1 MKRLVALLLCLL
13 MVFPAALAENVTL
26 IDRAIALGAEL
37 DALAEDEE
45 YLAQFMV
52 TGMEKEII
60 RAFAEGERTTPVRIV
75 ALDTAGML
83 EQLTFQATTL
93 PDAAQRNLQQLLP
106 TALVNSLN
114 GQRGGEWLVAAMYLR
129 ITQMFP
135 APDATGQ
142 GVWIL
147 YYEDASPVAVSWYA
161 ENDAVLMTAT
171 AFAEDA
177 PGLEEIAQTEV
188 ALNQPTRAERAL
200 QLAQELQVLARSDEY
215 LALLND
221 REDVQENVRAHGAGE
236 AAEPRLFLQAE
247 ASESPTNALYNEF
260 AYYGRDVLSAVSA
273 IHTSVIYATDEADSM
288 GAYLLLYEEGAP
300 VVVEWAVANGVCW
313 LQATFC
319 PIGALSACRTAA
331 DVDAWAVRLGGV
343 FSPFEVIE

>member
-1 MKRLVALLLCLL
+1 MKRLIALLICLL
-13 MVFPAALAENVTL
+13 MVFPAAQAENVTL
-26 IDRAIALGAEL
+26 VDRAIALGAEL

-60 RAFAEGERTTPVRIV
+60 HAFAEGERTTPVRIV
-75 ALDTAGML
+75 ALDTNGML

-93 PDAAQRNLQQLLP
+93 PEAAWRNLQQLLP

-114 GQRGGEWLVAAMYLR
+114 GQMGSDWLVAAMYLR

-135 APDATGQ
+135 APDVTGQ

-188 ALNQPTRAERAL
+188 VLSQPTRAERAL

-221 REDVQENVRAHGAGE
+221 REDVQENVRAFGAGD
-236 AAEPRLFLQAE
+236 AEPRLILQAE
-247 ASESPTNALYNEF
+247 AAESPTNALYNEL
-260 AYYGRDVLSAVSA
+260 AHYGRDVLSAVSA

-300 VVVEWAVANGVCW
+300 VMVEWAVANGVCW